1 MFFSNFSSAM
11 DLIQKML
18 SMELPPTSTQRFT
31 YKSAFVAYFIVGLT
45 MIIAPDLWNMVLQ
58 MDFGADGKGYFIL
71 FGSGL
76 VDIGICLVVLARNKA
91 SQVPNAG
98 PLIGT
103 VFNRLVIV
111 NAFVITFYTQ
121 GIANARLAAMMSTL
135 DSTLA
140 ILTYVIWAKETVG
153 ASLNK
158 FFQDI
163 WSTINPLSSKA
174 PRFTMF
180 YLLGVVH
187 LVVSLAA
194 PSILISTNVVPI
206 SIVGRH
212 AEGLFRGYCV
222 TKTVH
227 ALFHMLAA
235 GSQNDSYP
243 IAAVFYRL
251 ICDVPVCIVLGFFSL
266 IPFKLAIVLV
276 MYDVIFVAT
285 TIMIFSGQ
293 SFAKVAP

>member
-1 MFFSNFSSAM
+1 M
-11 DLIQKML
+11 DFIQKML
-18 SMELPPTSTQRFT
+18 SVELPLTASQKFT
-31 YKSAFVAYFIVGLT
+31 YKSTFVAYFIAGLT

-98 PLIGT
+98 PLICT
-103 VFNRLVIV
+103 VFNRLVIA
-111 NAFVITFYTQ
+111 NAFIITFYTQ
-121 GIANARLAAMMSTL
+121 GIFNLRFAAMMSPL
-135 DSTLA
+135 DSTLS
-140 ILTYVIWAKETVG
+140 ILTYVIWANETVD

-163 WSTINPLSSKA
+163 WSTINPVSSKA
-174 PRFTMF
+174 PRFTML
-180 YLLGVVH
+180 YLFGVVH
-187 LVVSLAA
+187 LVFSLAA
-194 PSILISTNVVPI
+194 PSMLISTGLVPS

-212 AEGLFRGYCV
+212 AEGLFRAYFV
-222 TKTVH
+222 IRTFL
-227 ALFHMLAA
+227 ALIHMLAA

-243 IAAVFYRL
+243 IAAMFYRL

-266 IPFKLAIVLV
+266 MPLKLAMVLV
-276 MYDVIFVAT
+276 FYDVIFIASQKV
-285 TIMIFSGQ
+285 F
-293 SFAKVAP
+293 KVAP